1 MNREDALRYNEDL
14 IGRQFGSWTVLDPKE
29 KGIQLEPGCL
39 YCRCVCGTEREVL
52 KANLLNGRSR
62 SCGCMKSSFQHLK
75 NLTPDSEIGQDT
87 WSALLTT

>member
-1 MNREDALRYNEDL
+1 MKPDDVSLHNQDL
-14 IGRQFGSWTVLDPKE
+14 TGRTFGYWTVLK
-29 KGIQLEPGCL
+29 KIGRYSGTRVL
-39 YCRCVCGTEREVL
+39 CRCVCGTEKEVL